1 MREECNLDL
10 SKTTWDLLNFW
21 DSYKKNKGAL
31 IGLIIILFFCT
42 VGLLA
47 PIIAPNPSKV
57 GVGPRFVP
65 PSWEFP
71 MGTDNLGRDMFQ
83 GVISGARISLIVGFA
98 AAGTSMIIGI
108 VVGSISGYMGGR
120 VDSIL
125 MRITEYFQIV
135 PGFFLALIMVT
146 LLGGSVWNVV
156 IIIAVLSWP
165 RVARLIR
172 AQFLSL
178 KEKEFI
184 EAPRAVGESTYYI
197 IFGEI
202 LINALP
208 PAIVNSS
215 LEVGRAIIVEAGLS
229 FIGLGDPNK
238 VSWGYLL
245 RNAQE
250 FLRSAWWMAFFPGAC
265 IFLLVTALNL
275 VGDGLNDV
283 LNPRLKER

>member
-1 MREECNLDL
+1 
-10 SKTTWDLLNFW
+10 
-21 DSYKKNKGAL
+21 
-31 IGLIIILFFCT
+31 
-42 VGLLA
+42 
-47 PIIAPNPSKV
+47 
-57 GVGPRFVP
+57 
-65 PSWEFP
+65 
-71 MGTDNLGRDMFQ
+71 
-83 GVISGARISLIVGFA
+83 
-98 AAGTSMIIGI
+98 
-108 VVGSISGYMGGR
+108 
-120 VDSIL
+120 
-125 MRITEYFQIV
+125 
-135 PGFFLALIMVT
+135 MVT
-146 LLGGSVWNVV
+146 LLGGNVWNVV
-156 IIIAVLSWP
+156 IVISVLSWP

-184 EAPRAVGESTYYI
+184 EAARAVGESTRYI

-250 FLRSAWWMAFFPGAC
+250 FLRTAWWMAVFPGAC

>member
-1 MREECNLDL
+1 MG
-10 SKTTWDLLNFW
+10 SKLIEDLLGFW
-21 DSYKKNKGAL
+21 GSYKKNKGAVV
-31 IGLIIILFFCT
+31 GLIIILFFLAI
-42 VGLLA
+42 GLAA
-47 PIIAPNPSKV
+47 PILAPNPTNV

-83 GVISGARISLIVGFA
+83 GVISGARISLMVGFS

-108 VVGSISGYMGGR
+108 VVGAVSGYLGGR

-135 PGFFLALIMVT
+135 PSFFLALIMVT
-146 LLGGSVWNVV
+146 LLGGSIWNVV
-156 IIIAVLSWP
+156 IVIAVLSWP

-184 EAPRAVGESTYYI
+184 EAARAVGESTGYI

-250 FLRSAWWMAFFPGAC
+250 FLRSAWWMAVFPGVC

>member
-1 MREECNLDL
+1 MQ
-10 SKTTWDLLNFW
+10 SKLTDDLLSFW
-21 DSYKKNKGAL
+21 SSYRKNVGAVV
-31 IGLIIILFFCT
+31 GLVIIVFFCA
-42 VGLLA
+42 VGLAA
-47 PIIAPNPSKV
+47 PIIAPNPTKV

-83 GVISGARISLIVGFA
+83 GVISGARISLLVGFS
-98 AAGTSMIIGI
+98 AAGTSMIIGVI
-108 VVGSISGYMGGR
+108 VGAVSGYLGGR
-120 VDSIL
+120 VDAIM

-135 PGFFLALIMVT
+135 PSFFLALIMVT
-146 LLGGSVWNVV
+146 LLGGNVWNVV
-156 IIIAVLSWP
+156 IVISVLSWP

-184 EAPRAVGESTYYI
+184 EAARAVGESTRYI

-238 VSWGYLL
+238 ISWGYLL

-250 FLRSAWWMAFFPGAC
+250 FLRTAWWMAFFPGAC

>member
-1 MREECNLDL
+1 V
-10 SKTTWDLLNFW
+10 NFW
-21 DSYKKNKGAL
+21 DSFKKNKGAL
-31 IGLIIILFFCT
+31 IGLFIILFFCT
-42 VGLLA
+42 IGLAA

-98 AAGTSMIIGI
+98 AAGTSMIIGV

-120 VDSIL
+120 VDSVL

-146 LLGGSVWNVV
+146 LLGGSIWNVV
-156 IIIAVLSWP
+156 IVIAVLSWP

-184 EAPRAVGESTYYI
+184 EAARAIGESTYYI

-250 FLRSAWWMAFFPGAC
+250 FLRSAWWMAFFPGIC

>member
-1 MREECNLDL
+1 VQ
-10 SKTTWDLLNFW
+10 SKLNKDLLGFW
-21 DSYKKNKGAL
+21 SSYRKNKGAVV
-31 IGLIIILFFCT
+31 GLIIIVFFLS
-42 VGLLA
+42 VGLAA

-57 GVGPRFVP
+57 GVGPRFVS

-83 GVISGARISLIVGFA
+83 GVISGARISLLVGFS

-108 VVGSISGYMGGR
+108 IVGAVSGYLGGR

-135 PGFFLALIMVT
+135 PSFFLALIMVT
-146 LLGGSVWNVV
+146 LLGGSIWNVV
-156 IIIAVLSWP
+156 IVIAVLSWP

-184 EAPRAVGESTYYI
+184 EAARAVGESTGYI

-250 FLRSAWWMAFFPGAC
+250 FLRSAWWMAVFPGIC

>member
-1 MREECNLDL
+1 MQ
-10 SKTTWDLLNFW
+10 SKLVRDLLGFW
-21 DSYKKNKGAL
+21 ASYRKNKGAVA
-31 IGLIIILFFCT
+31 GLIIIVFFLA
-42 VGLLA
+42 VGLAA
-47 PIIAPNPSKV
+47 PIIAPNPTKV
-57 GVGPRFVP
+57 GVGPRFTP

-83 GVISGARISLIVGFA
+83 GVVSGARISLLVGFS
-98 AAGTSMIIGI
+98 AAGTSMIIGVI
-108 VVGSISGYMGGR
+108 VGAFSGYVGGR
-120 VDSIL
+120 VDGIL

-135 PGFFLALIMVT
+135 PSFFLALIMVT
-146 LLGGSVWNVV
+146 LLGGSIWNVV
-156 IIIAVLSWP
+156 IVIAVLSWP

-184 EAPRAVGESTYYI
+184 EAARAVGESTGYI

-202 LINALP
+202 LVNALP

-250 FLRSAWWMAFFPGAC
+250 FLRSAWWMAVFPGVC

>member
-1 MREECNLDL
+1 VQ
-10 SKTTWDLLNFW
+10 SKLTKDLLGFW
-21 DSYKKNKGAL
+21 GSYRKNKGAV
-31 IGLIIILFFCT
+31 IGLIIIVFFLA
-42 VGLLA
+42 VGLAA

-83 GVISGARISLIVGFA
+83 GVISGARISLLVGFS

-108 VVGSISGYMGGR
+108 IVGAVSGYLGGR

-135 PGFFLALIMVT
+135 PSFFLALIMVT
-146 LLGGSVWNVV
+146 MLGGSIWNVV
-156 IIIAVLSWP
+156 IVIAVLSWP

-184 EAPRAVGESTYYI
+184 EAARAVGESTGYI

-250 FLRSAWWMAFFPGAC
+250 FLRSAWWMAVFPGVC

>member
-1 MREECNLDL
+1 MQ
-10 SKTTWDLLNFW
+10 SKLVRDLLGFW
-21 DSYKKNKGAL
+21 ASYRKNRGAVA
-31 IGLIIILFFCT
+31 GLIIIVFFLA
-42 VGLLA
+42 VGLAA
-47 PIIAPNPSKV
+47 PIIAPNPTKV
-57 GVGPRFVP
+57 GVGPRFTP
-65 PSWEFP
+65 PSWGFP
-71 MGTDNLGRDMFQ
+71 MGTDNLGRDMLQ
-83 GVISGARISLIVGFA
+83 GVVSGARISLLVGFS
-98 AAGTSMIIGI
+98 AAGTSMIIGVI
-108 VVGSISGYMGGR
+108 VGAVSGYVGGR
-120 VDSIL
+120 VDSML

-135 PGFFLALIMVT
+135 PSFFLALIMVT
-146 LLGGSVWNVV
+146 LLGGSIWNVV
-156 IIIAVLSWP
+156 IVISVLSWP
-165 RVARLIR
+165 RIARLIR

-184 EAPRAVGESTYYI
+184 EAARAVGESTVYI

-250 FLRSAWWMAFFPGAC
+250 FLRSAWWMAVFPGVC

>member
-1 MREECNLDL
+1 MMQSKLTADL
-10 SKTTWDLLNFW
+10 SNFW
-21 DSYKKNKGAL
+21 RSYKNNKGAV
-31 IGLIIILFFCT
+31 IGLIIIVFFVA
-42 VGLLA
+42 VGLVA
-47 PIIAPNPSKV
+47 PIIAPNPTKV
-57 GVGPRFVP
+57 GIGPRFMP

-71 MGTDNLGRDMFQ
+71 MGTDNLGRDLFQ
-83 GVISGARISLIVGFA
+83 GVISGARISLMVGFS
-98 AAGTSMIIGI
+98 AAGTSLIIGI
-108 VVGSISGYMGGR
+108 IVGSVSGYLGGR

-125 MRITEYFQIV
+125 MRITEFFQIV
-135 PGFFLALIMVT
+135 PSFFLALIMVT
-146 LLGGSVWNVV
+146 LLGGSIWNVV
-156 IIIAVLSWP
+156 IVISVLSWP

-184 EAPRAVGESTYYI
+184 EAARAVGESTGYI

-208 PAIVNSS
+208 PAVVNSS

-229 FIGLGDPNK
+229 FIGLGDPNQI
-238 VSWGYLL
+238 SWGYLL

-250 FLRSAWWMAFFPGAC
+250 FLRSAWWMAVFPGAC

-283 LNPRLKER
+283 INPRLKER

>member
-1 MREECNLDL
+1 VQ
-10 SKTTWDLLNFW
+10 SKLVGDLLGFW
-21 DSYKKNKGAL
+21 ASYRKNKGAVA
-31 IGLIIILFFCT
+31 GLIIIVFFLAI
-42 VGLLA
+42 GLAA
-47 PIIAPNPSKV
+47 PIIAPNPTKV
-57 GVGPRFVP
+57 GVGPRFTP

-83 GVISGARISLIVGFA
+83 GVVSGARISLLVGFS
-98 AAGTSMIIGI
+98 AAGTSMIIGVI
-108 VVGSISGYMGGR
+108 VGAFSGYVGGR
-120 VDSIL
+120 VDGIL

-135 PGFFLALIMVT
+135 PSFFLALIMVT
-146 LLGGSVWNVV
+146 LLGGSIWNVV
-156 IIIAVLSWP
+156 IVIAVLSWP

-184 EAPRAVGESTYYI
+184 EAARAVGESTVYI

-250 FLRSAWWMAFFPGAC
+250 FLRTAWWMAVFPGVC

>member
-1 MREECNLDL
+1 M
-10 SKTTWDLLNFW
+10 
-21 DSYKKNKGAL
+21 
-31 IGLIIILFFCT
+31 FFLA
-42 VGLLA
+42 VGLAA
-47 PIIAPNPSKV
+47 PIIAPNPTKV
-57 GVGPRFVP
+57 GVGPRFTP

-83 GVISGARISLIVGFA
+83 GVVSGARISLLVGFS
-98 AAGTSMIIGI
+98 AAGTSLIIGVI
-108 VVGSISGYMGGR
+108 VGAFSGYVGGR
-120 VDSIL
+120 VDGIL

-135 PGFFLALIMVT
+135 PSFFLALIMVT
-146 LLGGSVWNVV
+146 LLGGNVWNVV
-156 IIIAVLSWP
+156 IVIAVLSWP

-184 EAPRAVGESTYYI
+184 EAARAVGESTRYI

-250 FLRSAWWMAFFPGAC
+250 FLRTAWWMAVFPGVC

>member
-1 MREECNLDL
+1 VQSKFIKNLL
-10 SKTTWDLLNFW
+10 SFW
-21 DSYKKNKGAL
+21 SSYKKNIGAV
-31 IGLIIILFFCT
+31 IGLIIIALFF
-42 VGLLA
+42 VVALIA
-47 PIIAPNPSKV
+47 PIVAPNPTKV
-57 GVGPRFVP
+57 GVGPRFTP
-65 PSWEFP
+65 PSWEYP

-83 GVISGARISLIVGFA
+83 GVISGARISLMVGFS

-108 VVGSISGYMGGR
+108 IVGAISGYLGGR

-135 PGFFLALIMVT
+135 PSFFLALIMVT
-146 LLGGSVWNVV
+146 LLGGSIWNVV
-156 IIIAVLSWP
+156 IVISVLSWP

-184 EAPRAVGESTYYI
+184 EAALAVGESTSYI
-197 IFGEI
+197 IFGET

-250 FLRSAWWMAFFPGAC
+250 FLRTAWWMAVFPGVC

>member
-1 MREECNLDL
+1 VQ
-10 SKTTWDLLNFW
+10 SKLTNDLLGFW
-21 DSYKKNKGAL
+21 SSYRKNKGAV
-31 IGLIIILFFCT
+31 IGLIIIVFFLA
-42 VGLLA
+42 VGLAA
-47 PIIAPNPSKV
+47 PIIAPNPTKV

-83 GVISGARISLIVGFA
+83 GVISGARISLLVGFS

-108 VVGSISGYMGGR
+108 IVGAVSGYLGGR

-135 PGFFLALIMVT
+135 PSFFLALIMVT
-146 LLGGSVWNVV
+146 LLGGSIWNVV
-156 IIIAVLSWP
+156 IVIAVLSWP

-184 EAPRAVGESTYYI
+184 EAARAVGESTGYI

-250 FLRSAWWMAFFPGAC
+250 FLRSAWWMAVFPGVC

>member
-1 MREECNLDL
+1 MTNSKITRDL
-10 SKTTWDLLNFW
+10 MNFW
-21 DSYKKNKGAL
+21 DSFKRNRGAV
-31 IGLIIILFFCT
+31 IGLMIILFFCLL
-42 VGLLA
+42 GLAA
-47 PIIAPNPSKV
+47 PVIAPNPSKV

-65 PSWEFP
+65 PSMEFP

-98 AAGTSMIIGI
+98 AAGTSMIIGVI
-108 VVGSISGYMGGR
+108 VGSISGYMGGR
-120 VDSIL
+120 VDTVL

-146 LLGGSVWNVV
+146 LLGGSIWNVV
-156 IIIAVLSWP
+156 IVIAVLSWP
-165 RVARLIR
+165 RGARLIR

-184 EAPRAVGESTYYI
+184 EAARAIGESSYYI

-250 FLRSAWWMAFFPGAC
+250 FLRSAWWMAFFPGVC

-283 LNPRLKER
+283 LNPRLRER

>member
-1 MREECNLDL
+1 MQ
-10 SKTTWDLLNFW
+10 SKLNKDLLGFW
-21 DSYKKNKGAL
+21 SSYRKNKGAVV
-31 IGLIIILFFCT
+31 GLIIIVFFLS
-42 VGLLA
+42 VGLAA

-57 GVGPRFVP
+57 GVGPRFVS

-83 GVISGARISLIVGFA
+83 GVISGARISLLVGFS

-108 VVGSISGYMGGR
+108 IVGAVSGYLGGR

-135 PGFFLALIMVT
+135 PSFFLALIMVT
-146 LLGGSVWNVV
+146 LLGGSIWNVV
-156 IIIAVLSWP
+156 IVIAVLSWP

-184 EAPRAVGESTYYI
+184 EAARAVGESTGYI

-250 FLRSAWWMAFFPGAC
+250 FLRSAWWMAVFPGIC

>member
-1 MREECNLDL
+1 VQ
-10 SKTTWDLLNFW
+10 SKLVRDLLGFW
-21 DSYKKNKGAL
+21 ASYRKNKGAVA
-31 IGLIIILFFCT
+31 GLIIILFFLA
-42 VGLLA
+42 VGLAA
-47 PIIAPNPSKV
+47 PIIAPNPTKV
-57 GVGPRFVP
+57 GVGPRFTP

-83 GVISGARISLIVGFA
+83 GVVSGARISLLVGFS
-98 AAGTSMIIGI
+98 AAGTSMIIGVI
-108 VVGSISGYMGGR
+108 VGAFSGYVGGR
-120 VDSIL
+120 VDGIL

-135 PGFFLALIMVT
+135 PSFFLALIMVT
-146 LLGGSVWNVV
+146 LLGGSIWNVV
-156 IIIAVLSWP
+156 IVIAVLSWP

-184 EAPRAVGESTYYI
+184 EAARAVGESTGYI

-202 LINALP
+202 LVNALP

-250 FLRSAWWMAFFPGAC
+250 FLRSAWWMAVFPGVC

>member
-1 MREECNLDL
+1 MQ
-10 SKTTWDLLNFW
+10 SKLVRDLLGFW
-21 DSYKKNKGAL
+21 ASYRKNKGAVA
-31 IGLIIILFFCT
+31 GLIIILFFLA
-42 VGLLA
+42 VGLAA
-47 PIIAPNPSKV
+47 PIIAPNPTKV
-57 GVGPRFVP
+57 GVGPRFTP

-83 GVISGARISLIVGFA
+83 GVVSGARISLLVGFS
-98 AAGTSMIIGI
+98 AAGTSMIIGVI
-108 VVGSISGYMGGR
+108 VGAFSGYVGGR
-120 VDSIL
+120 VDGIL

-135 PGFFLALIMVT
+135 PSFFLALIMVT
-146 LLGGSVWNVV
+146 LLGGSIWNVV
-156 IIIAVLSWP
+156 IVIAVLSWP

-184 EAPRAVGESTYYI
+184 EAARAVGESTGYI

-202 LINALP
+202 LVNALP

-250 FLRSAWWMAFFPGAC
+250 FLRSAWWMAVFPGVC

>member
-1 MREECNLDL
+1 M
-10 SKTTWDLLNFW
+10 NFW
-21 DSYKKNKGAL
+21 DSFKRNRGAV
-31 IGLIIILFFCT
+31 IGLIIILFFCLL
-42 VGLLA
+42 GLAA
-47 PIIAPNPSKV
+47 PVIAPNPSKV

-65 PSWEFP
+65 PSMEFP

-98 AAGTSMIIGI
+98 AAGTSMIIGVI
-108 VVGSISGYMGGR
+108 VGSISGYMGGR
-120 VDSIL
+120 VDTVL

-146 LLGGSVWNVV
+146 LLGGSIWNVV
-156 IIIAVLSWP
+156 IVIAVLSWP
-165 RVARLIR
+165 RGARLIR

-184 EAPRAVGESTYYI
+184 EAARAIGESSYYI

-250 FLRSAWWMAFFPGAC
+250 FLRSAWWMAFFPGVC

-283 LNPRLKER
+283 LNPRLRER

>member
-1 MREECNLDL
+1 MMQSKLTADL
-10 SKTTWDLLNFW
+10 SNFW
-21 DSYKKNKGAL
+21 RSYKNNKGAV
-31 IGLIIILFFCT
+31 IGLIIIVFFVA
-42 VGLLA
+42 VGLVA
-47 PIIAPNPSKV
+47 PIIAPNPTKV
-57 GVGPRFVP
+57 GIGPRFLP

-71 MGTDNLGRDMFQ
+71 MGTDNLGRDLFQ
-83 GVISGARISLIVGFA
+83 GVISGARISLMVGFS

-108 VVGSISGYMGGR
+108 IVGSVSGYLGGH

-125 MRITEYFQIV
+125 MRITEFFQIV
-135 PGFFLALIMVT
+135 PSFFLALIMVT
-146 LLGGSVWNVV
+146 LLGGSIWNVV
-156 IIIAVLSWP
+156 IVISVLSWP

-184 EAPRAVGESTYYI
+184 EAARAVGESTGYI

-208 PAIVNSS
+208 PAVVNSS

-229 FIGLGDPNK
+229 FIGLGDPNQI
-238 VSWGYLL
+238 SWGYLL

-250 FLRSAWWMAFFPGAC
+250 FLRSAWWMAVFPGAC

-283 LNPRLKER
+283 INPRLKER

>member
-1 MREECNLDL
+1 VQ
-10 SKTTWDLLNFW
+10 SKLVRDLLGFW
-21 DSYKKNKGAL
+21 ASYRKNKGAVA
-31 IGLIIILFFCT
+31 GLIIILFFLA
-42 VGLLA
+42 VGLAA
-47 PIIAPNPSKV
+47 PIIAPNPTKV
-57 GVGPRFVP
+57 GVGPRFTP

-83 GVISGARISLIVGFA
+83 GVVSGARISLLVGFS
-98 AAGTSMIIGI
+98 AAGTSMIIGVI
-108 VVGSISGYMGGR
+108 VGAFSGYVGGR
-120 VDSIL
+120 VDGIL

-135 PGFFLALIMVT
+135 PSFFLALIMVT
-146 LLGGSVWNVV
+146 LLGGSIWNVV
-156 IIIAVLSWP
+156 IVIAVLSWP

-184 EAPRAVGESTYYI
+184 EAARAVGESTGYI

-250 FLRSAWWMAFFPGAC
+250 FLRSAWWMAVFPGVC

>member
-1 MREECNLDL
+1 
-10 SKTTWDLLNFW
+10 
-21 DSYKKNKGAL
+21 
-31 IGLIIILFFCT
+31 
-42 VGLLA
+42 
-47 PIIAPNPSKV
+47 
-57 GVGPRFVP
+57 
-65 PSWEFP
+65 
-71 MGTDNLGRDMFQ
+71 
-83 GVISGARISLIVGFA
+83 
-98 AAGTSMIIGI
+98 MIIGVI
-108 VVGSISGYMGGR
+108 VGAFSGYVGGR
-120 VDSIL
+120 VDGIL

-135 PGFFLALIMVT
+135 PSFFLALIMVT
-146 LLGGSVWNVV
+146 LLGGSIWNVV
-156 IIIAVLSWP
+156 IVIAVLSWP

-184 EAPRAVGESTYYI
+184 EAARAVGESTGYI

-202 LINALP
+202 LVNALP

-250 FLRSAWWMAFFPGAC
+250 FLRSAWWMAVFPGVC

>member
-1 MREECNLDL
+1 MQ
-10 SKTTWDLLNFW
+10 SKLTDDLLSFW
-21 DSYKKNKGAL
+21 SSYRKNVGAVV
-31 IGLIIILFFCT
+31 GLVIIVFFCA
-42 VGLLA
+42 VGLAA
-47 PIIAPNPSKV
+47 PIIAPNPTKV

-83 GVISGARISLIVGFA
+83 GVISGARISLLVGFS
-98 AAGTSMIIGI
+98 AAGTSMIIGVI
-108 VVGSISGYMGGR
+108 VGAVSGYLGGR
-120 VDSIL
+120 VDAIM

-135 PGFFLALIMVT
+135 PSFFLALIMVT
-146 LLGGSVWNVV
+146 LLGGNVWNVV
-156 IIIAVLSWP
+156 IVISVLSWP

-184 EAPRAVGESTYYI
+184 EAARAVGESTRYI

-238 VSWGYLL
+238 ISWGYLL

-250 FLRSAWWMAFFPGAC
+250 FLRTAWWMAFFPGAC
-265 IFLLVTALNL
+265 IFLLVTTLNL

>member
-1 MREECNLDL
+1 MQ
-10 SKTTWDLLNFW
+10 SKLNKDLLGFW
-21 DSYKKNKGAL
+21 SSYRKNKGAVV
-31 IGLIIILFFCT
+31 GLIIIVFFLS
-42 VGLLA
+42 VGLAA

-57 GVGPRFVP
+57 GVGPRFVS

-83 GVISGARISLIVGFA
+83 GVISGARISLLVGFS

-108 VVGSISGYMGGR
+108 IVGAVSGYLGGR

-135 PGFFLALIMVT
+135 PSFFLALIMVT
-146 LLGGSVWNVV
+146 LLGGSIWNVV
-156 IIIAVLSWP
+156 IVIAVLSWP

-184 EAPRAVGESTYYI
+184 EAARAVGESTGYI

-250 FLRSAWWMAFFPGAC
+250 FLRSAWWMAVFPGVC

>member
-1 MREECNLDL
+1 MQSKLTADL
-10 SKTTWDLLNFW
+10 SNFW
-21 DSYKKNKGAL
+21 GSYRKNKGAV
-31 IGLIIILFFCT
+31 IGLIIIVFFVA
-42 VGLLA
+42 VGLVA
-47 PIIAPNPSKV
+47 PIIAPNPTKV
-57 GVGPRFVP
+57 GIGPRFMP

-71 MGTDNLGRDMFQ
+71 MGTDNLGRDLFQ
-83 GVISGARISLIVGFA
+83 GVISGARISLMVGFS
-98 AAGTSMIIGI
+98 AAGTSLIIGI
-108 VVGSISGYMGGR
+108 IVGSVSGYLGGR

-125 MRITEYFQIV
+125 MRITEFFQIV
-135 PGFFLALIMVT
+135 PSFFLALIMVT
-146 LLGGSVWNVV
+146 LLGGSIWNVV
-156 IIIAVLSWP
+156 IVISVLSWP

-184 EAPRAVGESTYYI
+184 EAARAVGESTGYI

-208 PAIVNSS
+208 PAVVNSS

-229 FIGLGDPNK
+229 FIGLGDPNQI
-238 VSWGYLL
+238 SWGYLL

-250 FLRSAWWMAFFPGAC
+250 FLRSAWWMAVFPGAC

-283 LNPRLKER
+283 INPRLKER

>member
-1 MREECNLDL
+1 MQ
-10 SKTTWDLLNFW
+10 SKLVRDLLGFW
-21 DSYKKNKGAL
+21 ASYRKNKGAVA
-31 IGLIIILFFCT
+31 GLIIIVFFLA
-42 VGLLA
+42 VGLAA
-47 PIIAPNPSKV
+47 PIIAPNPTKV
-57 GVGPRFVP
+57 GVGPRFTP

-83 GVISGARISLIVGFA
+83 GVVSGARISLLVGFS
-98 AAGTSMIIGI
+98 AAGTSLIIGVI
-108 VVGSISGYMGGR
+108 VGAFSGYVGGR

-135 PGFFLALIMVT
+135 PSFFLALIMVT
-146 LLGGSVWNVV
+146 LLGGNVWNVV
-156 IIIAVLSWP
+156 IVIAVLSWP

-184 EAPRAVGESTYYI
+184 EAARAVGESTRYI

-250 FLRSAWWMAFFPGAC
+250 FLRTAWWMAVFPGVC

>member
-1 MREECNLDL
+1 MG
-10 SKTTWDLLNFW
+10 SKLIEDLLGFW
-21 DSYKKNKGAL
+21 GSYKKNKGAVV
-31 IGLIIILFFCT
+31 GLIIILFFLAI
-42 VGLLA
+42 GLAA
-47 PIIAPNPSKV
+47 PILAPNPTNV

-83 GVISGARISLIVGFA
+83 GVISGARISLMVGFS

-108 VVGSISGYMGGR
+108 VVGAVSGYLGGR

-135 PGFFLALIMVT
+135 PSFFLALIMVT
-146 LLGGSVWNVV
+146 LLGGSIWNVV
-156 IIIAVLSWP
+156 IVIAVLSWP
-165 RVARLIR
+165 KVARLIR

-184 EAPRAVGESTYYI
+184 EAARAVGESTGYI

-250 FLRSAWWMAFFPGAC
+250 FLRSAWWMAVFPGVC